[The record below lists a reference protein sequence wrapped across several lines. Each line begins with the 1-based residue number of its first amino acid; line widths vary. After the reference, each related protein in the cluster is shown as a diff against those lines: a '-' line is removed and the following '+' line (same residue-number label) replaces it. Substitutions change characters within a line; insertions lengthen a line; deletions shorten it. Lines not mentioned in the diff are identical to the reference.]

1 MNSNTTNYTN
11 ISISNSKPTRNV
23 GLDIARIIAMIAV
36 VVLHSS
42 HTLTIKMFT
51 CFCVILFV
59 MVSGALWLD
68 ETHSISSSKLIK
80 SILRIVVAFIFW
92 STIYTILAPE
102 GIGVYSFIRQII
114 IGPFHFWY
122 CYMIIGLYAIL
133 PILKQIQKNKK
144 IFIYFFIISFITSIL
159 LPTLSA
165 IAPLSG
171 FIEIIDQSQI
181 CIGLGYV
188 FYFILGYFM
197 SQYKFPTFLKLIIC
211 LLGILSLIAMFF
223 INLGADFN
231 LLRTFYVSAIF
242 IFSIEL
248 GKLVKST
255 KTKSVISF
263 LSKQCFTVYLIHI
276 LILDLL
282 GPSIARITDNELLF
296 CSMIVFIS
304 FVCASILNILLKYII
319 RFSNTYIIKR

>member
-1 MNSNTTNYTN
+1 MNSTANNYSTNNSTPNLNRNT
-11 ISISNSKPTRNV
+11 

-36 VVLHSS
+36 VFLHSS
-42 HTLTIKMFT
+42 QTSIIKMFT
-51 CFCVILFV
+51 SFCVLLFV

-68 ETHSISSSKLIK
+68 ENNSVSSSKLIK
-80 SILRIVVAFIFW
+80 SIIRIVVAFIFW

-102 GIGVYSFIRQII
+102 SKGVYSFIRQII

-144 IFIYFFIISFITSIL
+144 IFIYFFIISFLTAIL

-171 FIEIIDQSQI
+171 FIEIIDRSQI

-188 FYFILGYFM
+188 FYFILGYFLN
-197 SQYKFPTFLKLIIC
+197 QYKLPTIIKIISC
-211 LLGILSLIAMFF
+211 LLGIISFIAMFF
-223 INLGADFN
+223 TNLGADFN
-231 LLRTFYVSAIF
+231 ILRTFYVSAIF

-248 GKLVKST
+248 GKLIKSP
-255 KTKSVISF
+255 KMKSVIAF
-263 LSKQCFTVYLIHI
+263 FSKQCFTVYLIHI
-276 LILDLL
+276 LILYLL
-282 GPSIARITDNELLF
+282 GPFIANYTDNEFLF
-296 CSMIVFIS
+296 CSLIVLFS
-304 FVCASILNILLKYII
+304 FACAAMLNIIWKYIVKA
-319 RFSNTYIIKR
+319 SNICITKQ